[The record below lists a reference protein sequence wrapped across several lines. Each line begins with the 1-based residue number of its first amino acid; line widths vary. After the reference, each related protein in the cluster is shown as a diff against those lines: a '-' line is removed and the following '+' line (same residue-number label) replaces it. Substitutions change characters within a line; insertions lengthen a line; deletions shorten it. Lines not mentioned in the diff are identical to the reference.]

1 MVCFWWAN
9 GVPSFS
15 LSKNFFSSLWSN
27 SDHCN
32 DNYLT
37 IQYVALSNNCPAAE
51 WTNRSPDLPSDLIGN
66 WNMIICI
73 FENVNMTMH
82 FWECILCSDHWPIR
96 IWLRILKIYSEDYVV
111 CVSVAIPSSA
121 DWNVRINHG
130 NEKCIIML
138 RLRMYFE
145 FTIEN
150 VIVCFNP
157 SEVRS
162 LISWL
167 EQNSRHRPKMPIT
180 IQFQFVN
187 FLFATWKHCSSK

>member
-1 MVCFWWAN
+1 MN
-9 GVPSFS
+9 GLFS
-15 LSKNFFSSLWSN
+15 VSKWCPKFFTIQKLFLLTLIKLWSLQWQLF
-27 SDHCN
+27 DKL
-32 DNYLT
+32 LT
-37 IQYVALSNNCPAAE
+37 IQYVALSKNCPE
-51 WTNRSPDLPSDLIGN
+51 WMNKQVSRFTLGLDWKLKYD
-66 WNMIICI
+66 NMY
-73 FENVNMTMH
+73 
-82 FWECILCSDHWPIR
+82 FWECILWSDHWPIR

-167 EQNSRHRPKMPIT
+167 E
-180 IQFQFVN
+180 
-187 FLFATWKHCSSK
+187 

>member
-1 MVCFWWAN
+1 MTTRNRHITAMNQQIHARNRQITARTRDFYFLAVQN
-9 GVPSFS
+9 
-15 LSKNFFSSLWSN
+15 SS
-27 SDHCN
+27 
-32 DNYLT
+32 
-37 IQYVALSNNCPAAE
+37 
-51 WTNRSPDLPSDLIGN
+51 RGDLVTFDFD
-66 WNMIICI
+66 MY
-73 FENVNMTMH
+73 

-96 IWLRILKIYSEDYVV
+96 IWLRILKIYSEDSVL
-111 CVSVAIPSSA
+111 CVSSVAIPSSA

-150 VIVCFNP
+150 VLRLRMYYDWECIVCFNP